1 MSSAA
6 PEGRILSRR
15 TCHDLRGGGWEAWEK
30 LAPEPEEMTPVKTF
44 RHHARAAATAVACAL
59 ALTACSGGGGDNGDE
74 AQLITDGEI
83 VIAMSGEFKPFS
95 HFNSD
100 NQLTG
105 FDYDI
110 AAAIADEM
118 GLTLKSETASFAS
131 LIQGLQS
138 NRYDAL
144 IASMTPTEKR
154 AEVVDFTESYY
165 TDGAQYFVKT
175 DSDCEAFDI
184 ESTVK
189 VGVANGTTYDQY
201 LKDEGFKG
209 EVVSFESDITALED
223 TEAGRLDGT
232 VTGLLVGLFQIQDA
246 GRDLRACGEPLYTES
261 PAVAV
266 AKDNPLKGDI
276 DEALKA
282 IKDNGT
288 YADISNEWF
297 GEDIS

>member
-1 MSSAA
+1 M
-6 PEGRILSRR
+6 
-15 TCHDLRGGGWEAWEK
+15 
-30 LAPEPEEMTPVKTF
+30 KTF
-44 RHHARAAATAVACAL
+44 RQHARAAAAALACAV
-59 ALTACSGGGGDNGDE
+59 ALTACSGSGGGDGDE
-74 AQLITDGEI
+74 AKLITKGEL
-83 VIAMSGEFKPFS
+83 VVAMSGEFKPFS
-95 HFNSD
+95 HFEN
-100 NQLTG
+100 NTLTG

-118 GLTLKSETASFAS
+118 GLTLKPETASFAS

-144 IASMTPTEKR
+144 IASMTPTDKR
-154 AEVVDFTESYY
+154 KEVVDFTESYY
-165 TDGAQYFVKT
+165 TDGAQYFVKK

-184 ESTVK
+184 GSATK

-232 VTGLLVGLFQIQDA
+232 ITGLLVGLFQIQDA
-246 GRDLRACGEPLYTES
+246 KRDIRACGEPLYTES

-266 AKDNPLKGDI
+266 AKGNPLKADI
-276 DEALKA
+276 DAALKS

-288 YADISNEWF
+288 YADISNKWF

>member
-1 MSSAA
+1 M
-6 PEGRILSRR
+6 
-15 TCHDLRGGGWEAWEK
+15 
-30 LAPEPEEMTPVKTF
+30 KTF
-44 RHHARAAATAVACAL
+44 RQHFRMASVAVAAAL
-59 ALTACSGGGGDNGDE
+59 ALTACSGSGGGDGDGP
-74 AQLITDGEI
+74 QLLNDGEL
-83 VIAMSGEFKPFS
+83 VVAMSGEFKPFS
-95 HFNSD
+95 HFEN
-100 NQLTG
+100 NELTG

-118 GLTLKSETASFAS
+118 GLKLVPETASFAS

-144 IASMTPTEKR
+144 IASMTPTDKR
-154 AEVVDFTESYY
+154 KEVVDFTESYY

-175 DSDCEAFDI
+175 DSDCEAFDV
-184 ESTVK
+184 ESTTK

-201 LKDEGFKG
+201 LKDEGFTG

-232 VTGLLVGLFQIQDA
+232 ITGLLVGLFQIQDA
-246 GRDLRACGEPLYTES
+246 KRDLRACGEPLYTES

-288 YADISNEWF
+288 YAEISNTWF

>member
-1 MSSAA
+1 M
-6 PEGRILSRR
+6 
-15 TCHDLRGGGWEAWEK
+15 K
-30 LAPEPEEMTPVKTF
+30 NF
-44 RHHARAAATAVACAL
+44 RHQARAAAAALVCAV
-59 ALTACSGGGGDNGDE
+59 ALTACSGGGGGTGDNGDNGDG
-74 AQLITDGEI
+74 AQLIKEGEI

-95 HFNSD
+95 HFDDANE
-100 NQLTG
+100 LTG

-118 GLTLKSETASFAS
+118 GLTLKAETASFAS
-131 LIQGLQS
+131 LIQGLRS
-138 NRYDAL
+138 KRYDAL
-144 IASMTPTEKR
+144 IASMTPSDERKK
-154 AEVVDFTESYY
+154 EVDFTESYY
-165 TDGAQYFVKT
+165 TDGAGYFVKT
-175 DSDCEAFDI
+175 GSDCEAFDI
-184 ESTVK
+184 ESTIT
-189 VGVANGTTYDQY
+189 VGVANGTTYSQY

-232 VTGLLVGLFQIQDA
+232 ITGLLVGLFQIKDA
-246 GRDLRACGEPLYTES
+246 GRDLRTCGEPLYTES

-266 AKDNPLKGDI
+266 RQGNPLKADI

-288 YADISNEWF
+288 YADISNKWF

>member
-1 MSSAA
+1 MK
-6 PEGRILSRR
+6 I
-15 TCHDLRGGGWEAWEK
+15 
-30 LAPEPEEMTPVKTF
+30 F
-44 RHHARAAATAVACAL
+44 RHPVRAAAAVAACAL
-59 ALTACSGGGGDNGDE
+59 ALTACSGGGGADGDK
-74 AQLITDGEI
+74 AQLINDGEI

-95 HFNSD
+95 HFDEGN
-100 NQLTG
+100 NLTG

-110 AAAIADEM
+110 ADAIATELD
-118 GLTLKSETASFAS
+118 LTLKTETASFAS

-175 DSDCEAFDI
+175 EADCEAFDI

-189 VGVANGTTYDQY
+189 VGVANGTTYSEY
-201 LKDEGFKG
+201 LSDEGFKG

-232 VTGLLVGLFQIQDA
+232 VTGLLVGLFQIEDA
-246 GRDLRACGEPLYTES
+246 KRDLRACGDPLYTES

-266 AKDNPLKGDI
+266 AKDNPLKADI
-276 DEALKA
+276 DEALKT

-288 YADISNEWF
+288 YADISTKWF

>member
-1 MSSAA
+1 M
-6 PEGRILSRR
+6 
-15 TCHDLRGGGWEAWEK
+15 
-30 LAPEPEEMTPVKTF
+30 KTF
-44 RHHARAAATAVACAL
+44 RHARAAAVAAACAL

-95 HFNSD
+95 HFDSD

-175 DSDCEAFDI
+175 ESDCEAFDI
-184 ESTVK
+184 ESTVN

-201 LKDEGFKG
+201 LKDEGFQG

-246 GRDLRACGEPLYTES
+246 GRDLRACGEPLYTEA

-276 DEALKA
+276 DEALKT